1 MSTMTYTEMEAFLA
15 RPLVA
20 DFVTLRPGGAPHVA
34 PVWHEFADGKF
45 YVYTSRAF
53 QRVRNIERDDRVALS
68 IASHDMPYA
77 YVVAEGRAV
86 VTRDR
91 VGEVGRSI
99 TTRYIGADNL
109 DRVEEFLRQTLDDD
123 SVLIELVPT
132 RLMTWVADD

>member
-1 MSTMTYTEMEAFLA
+1 MSTMSYAEMEAFLA
-15 RPLVA
+15 QPLVA

-45 YVYTSRAF
+45 TVFTSSRF

-68 IASHDMPYA
+68 VATNDMPYR

-86 VTRDR
+86 VIRER
-91 VGEVGRSI
+91 VREVGRAI
-99 TTRYIGADNL
+99 ATRYIGVDKP
-109 DRVEEFLRQTLDDD
+109 DEVDEFMRQTLDEDA
-123 SVLIELVPT
+123 VLIELVPS